1 MSKLSFLQF
10 MQERDQLDEAF
21 NSAPYELTMGK
32 KNAGDV
38 FFTFIDEDEKEYRI
52 QFYTPQGLGKSVRQV
67 FIGQKR
73 GSVYPDAIARFK
85 NPMRVIA
92 SMIEATKQFMATPLG
107 KTIDGFAVNFSKKA
121 LDRGMTLIPKII
133 RQSGLKQKLNV
144 MDLTYAPV
152 PDRGYVWLVR
162 KGKDPAQV
170 FDGPK
175 MQGITWDDPDK
186 VGDVP
191 VQNSV
196 DGVVGGTGQTIVV
209 GVDFRSEMEDL
220 DISVSGNDI
229 TVMDGR
235 KLVVSFTDPETARI
249 ISGMKTPSAAITNF
263 MQKTNPGRYTG
274 NIKVNSTS
282 TRSGKKYEFIASDSS
297 GKQLFNLNV
306 EDSRKTNL
314 GTGAG
319 SSSSVDNSNG
329 WKLTSN
335 GDQPMLLWAG
345 KERGRMNTANIAPH
359 YNEPGVYVGAYM
371 NEKPVRGQSADFIAR
386 QLKLPQVP
394 ISILN
399 DFTTASTKFW
409 KGSQQK
415 SAPVVPAGSD
425 RNNPANIIG
434 SGTAVIDAKRL
445 GAREVNVER
454 FKNGVRMRSQNGDVD
469 ISISDPDFSNAASA
483 TDAATAS
490 VVVKN
495 GRYEGAINSKRK
507 IARTSNEQGT
517 EWDIIG
523 VNGETLVSIKL
534 NKVSK
539 SASDSTEGATS
550 VDQLRDSG
558 FIARVL
564 GIIDTNVGLDTSILP
579 GENIRRVGA
588 GRYTTAGGLV
598 IVVNFTNVLAGFVQ
612 YSVFSEIAEEE
623 SVAKGSAR
631 DVANAVIASIF
642 EVAKT
647 QYTGKWEISAVP
659 TSAPYPIKAI
669 RRSRGWGYV
678 ETANWTLTVSDAV
691 LNRVKP
697 GKTALL
703 ELIKEP
709 PRGKHPLEIIPEK
722 GDKTLMLKDRITG
735 AIYGSI
741 DLNAQ
746 GADLVNSGTLKMPRN
761 AMVFGETV
769 NGMSITWS
777 GVNFP
782 KTGKYDGAVLTT
794 NVTYYYDKGKV
805 AITPIVSN
813 KGRTLNNP
821 KTYEL
826 TLKKDIVQAVID
838 EISSNM
844 EMISRNMQT
853 LKSMSYNPKQ
863 VFLDDIS
870 VDNNGSVLW
879 RGYDMADR
887 RTNEFMLGILSKET
901 ERLEK
906 ESSTAKKTDAD
917 LAAYA
922 DSIRDNAPKGRDL
935 DWQIYASRDGQT
947 LNVDWDITFRRNT
960 TEGAYREFKSQID
973 RANQYLQTLYRDAKS
988 KGYNPT
994 EPNLMTLDSAQ
1005 QSDQWARDYGEGA
1018 YSEYEQSLGGNMQI
1032 KI

>member
-1 MSKLSFLQF
+1 
-10 MQERDQLDEAF
+10 
-21 NSAPYELTMGK
+21 
-32 KNAGDV
+32 
-38 FFTFIDEDEKEYRI
+38 
-52 QFYTPQGLGKSVRQV
+52 
-67 FIGQKR
+67 
-73 GSVYPDAIARFK
+73 
-85 NPMRVIA
+85 
-92 SMIEATKQFMATPLG
+92 
-107 KTIDGFAVNFSKKA
+107 
-121 LDRGMTLIPKII
+121 
-133 RQSGLKQKLNV
+133 
-144 MDLTYAPV
+144 
-152 PDRGYVWLVR
+152 
-162 KGKDPAQV
+162 
-170 FDGPK
+170 
-175 MQGITWDDPDK
+175 
-186 VGDVP
+186 
-191 VQNSV
+191 
-196 DGVVGGTGQTIVV
+196 
-209 GVDFRSEMEDL
+209 
-220 DISVSGNDI
+220 
-229 TVMDGR
+229 
-235 KLVVSFTDPETARI
+235 
-249 ISGMKTPSAAITNF
+249 
-263 MQKTNPGRYTG
+263 
-274 NIKVNSTS
+274 
-282 TRSGKKYEFIASDSS
+282 
-297 GKQLFNLNV
+297 
-306 EDSRKTNL
+306 
-314 GTGAG
+314 
-319 SSSSVDNSNG
+319 
-329 WKLTSN
+329 
-335 GDQPMLLWAG
+335 
-345 KERGRMNTANIAPH
+345 MNTANIAPH

-409 KGSQQK
+409 KGSQN
-415 SAPVVPAGSD
+415 SSD

-507 IARTSNEQGT
+507 IARISNEQGT

-623 SVAKGSAR
+623 NVAKGSAR

-697 GKTALL
+697 GNTALL

-735 AIYGSI
+735 TIYGSI

-746 GADLVNSGTLKMPRN
+746 GDDLVNSGTLKMPRN

-805 AITPIVSN
+805 AITPMVSN

-826 TLKKDIVQAVID
+826 PLKKDIVQAVID

-853 LKSMSYNPKQ
+853 LKSTSYNPKQ

-879 RGYDMADR
+879 RGYDMADH

-906 ESSTAKKTDAD
+906 ESSTAKKTGAD

-960 TEGAYREFKSQID
+960 TEGAYREFKAQID
-973 RANQYLQTLYRDAKS
+973 RANQYLQTLYQDAKS

-994 EPNLMTLDSAQ
+994 EPNLMTLASAQ
-1005 QSDQWARDYGEGA
+1005 QSDQWSQDNGESA

>member
-345 KERGRMNTANIAPH
+345 KERGRTNTANIAPH

-409 KGSQQK
+409 KGSQN
-415 SAPVVPAGSD
+415 SSD

-507 IARTSNEQGT
+507 TARISNEQGT

-539 SASDSTEGATS
+539 SASDSTESATS

>member
-38 FFTFIDEDEKEYRI
+38 FFTFVDEDEKEYRI

-191 VQNSV
+191 VQNNTP
-196 DGVVGGTGQTIVV
+196 DV
-209 GVDFRSEMEDL
+209 GV
-220 DISVSGNDI
+220 
-229 TVMDGR
+229 
-235 KLVVSFTDPETARI
+235 
-249 ISGMKTPSAAITNF
+249 
-263 MQKTNPGRYTG
+263 
-274 NIKVNSTS
+274 
-282 TRSGKKYEFIASDSS
+282 
-297 GKQLFNLNV
+297 
-306 EDSRKTNL
+306 
-314 GTGAG
+314 
-319 SSSSVDNSNG
+319 SSSVDNSNG

-345 KERGRMNTANIAPH
+345 KERGRTNTANIAPH

-409 KGSQQK
+409 KGSQN
-415 SAPVVPAGSD
+415 SSD

-539 SASDSTEGATS
+539 SASDSTESATS

-612 YSVFSEIAEEE
+612 YSVFSEIAEDEN
-623 SVAKGSAR
+623 VAKGSAR

-697 GKTALL
+697 GNTALL

-735 AIYGSI
+735 TIYGSI

-746 GADLVNSGTLKMPRN
+746 GDDLVNSGTLKMPSN

-805 AITPIVSN
+805 AITPMVSN

-826 TLKKDIVQAVID
+826 PLKKDIVQAVID

-853 LKSMSYNPKQ
+853 LKSTSYNPKQ

-879 RGYDMADR
+879 RGYDMADH

-906 ESSTAKKTDAD
+906 ESSTAKKTGAD

>member
-38 FFTFIDEDEKEYRI
+38 FFTFVDEDEKEYRI

-191 VQNSV
+191 VQNNTP
-196 DGVVGGTGQTIVV
+196 DV
-209 GVDFRSEMEDL
+209 GV
-220 DISVSGNDI
+220 
-229 TVMDGR
+229 
-235 KLVVSFTDPETARI
+235 
-249 ISGMKTPSAAITNF
+249 
-263 MQKTNPGRYTG
+263 
-274 NIKVNSTS
+274 
-282 TRSGKKYEFIASDSS
+282 
-297 GKQLFNLNV
+297 
-306 EDSRKTNL
+306 
-314 GTGAG
+314 
-319 SSSSVDNSNG
+319 SSSVDNSNG

-335 GDQPMLLWAG
+335 GDQPMLIWAG
-345 KERGRMNTANIAPH
+345 KERGRTNTANIAPH

-507 IARTSNEQGT
+507 IARISNEQGT

-539 SASDSTEGATS
+539 SASDSTESATS

-623 SVAKGSAR
+623 NVAKGSAR

-678 ETANWTLTVSDAV
+678 ETANWTLKVSDAV

-697 GKTALL
+697 GNTALL

-805 AITPIVSN
+805 AITPMVSN

-838 EISSNM
+838 EISSKM

-853 LKSMSYNPKQ
+853 LKSTSHNPKQ
-863 VFLDDIS
+863 LFLDDIS

-879 RGYDMADR
+879 RGHDMADR

-906 ESSTAKKTDAD
+906 ELSTAKKTGVD

-922 DSIRDNAPKGRDL
+922 GSIRDNAPKGRDL

-960 TEGAYREFKSQID
+960 TEGAYREFKAQID
-973 RANQYLQTLYRDAKS
+973 RANQYLQTLYQDAKS

-994 EPNLMTLDSAQ
+994 EPNLMTLARAQ
-1005 QSDQWARDYGEGA
+1005 QSDQWSQDNGESA

>member
-335 GDQPMLLWAG
+335 GDQPMLIWAD
-345 KERGRMNTANIAPH
+345 KERGRTNTANIAPH

-409 KGSQQK
+409 KDSQQK
-415 SAPVVPAGSD
+415 S
-425 RNNPANIIG
+425 
-434 SGTAVIDAKRL
+434 
-445 GAREVNVER
+445 
-454 FKNGVRMRSQNGDVD
+454 
-469 ISISDPDFSNAASA
+469 SN
-483 TDAATAS
+483 TT
-490 VVVKN
+490 
-495 GRYEGAINSKRK
+495 
-507 IARTSNEQGT
+507 T
-517 EWDIIG
+517 
-523 VNGETLVSIKL
+523 
-534 NKVSK
+534 
-539 SASDSTEGATS
+539 GATS

-678 ETANWTLTVSDAV
+678 ETANWTLKVADAI

-697 GKTALL
+697 GNTALL

-709 PRGKHPLEIIPEK
+709 PRGKHLLEIIPEK
-722 GDKTLMLKDRITG
+722 GDKTLMLKDRISG

-777 GVNFP
+777 GINFP
-782 KTGKYDGAVLTT
+782 ETGKYAGTSMIT

-805 AITPIVSN
+805 AFTPIVSQ

-826 TLKKDIVQAVID
+826 PLNKDMVQSVID
-838 EISSNM
+838 EISSKM
-844 EMISRNMQT
+844 EYLSRNLQQ
-853 LKSMSYNPKQ
+853 LKSQSYNPNQ
-863 VFLDDIS
+863 VFLNDITITDKGEVIWNDYNLS
-870 VDNNGSVLW
+870 DGKV
-879 RGYDMADR
+879 
-887 RTNEFMLGILSKET
+887 TQIMLSMISAENK
-901 ERLEK
+901 RLEK
-906 ESSTAKKTDAD
+906 VANKPDINITLPKKQAEVIEFINRMIDIDLTPYVRTPKKRDVVLFDSSE
-917 LAAYA
+917 L
-922 DSIRDNAPKGRDL
+922 SMNQLNNIERLGRETGKWSL
-935 DWQIYASRDGQT
+935 QSNGGMGHALF
-947 LNVDWDITFRRNT
+947 LNVW
-960 TEGAYREFKSQID
+960 
-973 RANQYLQTLYRDAKS
+973 
-988 KGYNPT
+988 
-994 EPNLMTLDSAQ
+994 
-1005 QSDQWARDYGEGA
+1005 
-1018 YSEYEQSLGGNMQI
+1018 
-1032 KI
+1032 

>member
-38 FFTFIDEDEKEYRI
+38 FFTFVDEDDKEYRI

-319 SSSSVDNSNG
+319 SSEIEVNREWYNSSDTGLKLKSGRDPIRGNYVRLISGSKEVAAFYGYDFDKYPDGTEVSWNMKRGFTNQDLVGASMTKQKKGMYDQYTFKKGAQIILVVDVDTSNDTSNDNG
-329 WKLTSN
+329 WKLAKADAT
-335 GDQPMLLWAG
+335 QPMLVWAG
-345 KERGRMNTANIAPH
+345 KEKGRLVTANIAPH

-399 DFTTASTKFW
+399 DFTMASTNFW

-415 SAPVVPAGSD
+415 SAPAD
-425 RNNPANIIG
+425 
-434 SGTAVIDAKRL
+434 
-445 GAREVNVER
+445 
-454 FKNGVRMRSQNGDVD
+454 
-469 ISISDPDFSNAASA
+469 SN
-483 TDAATAS
+483 TT
-490 VVVKN
+490 
-495 GRYEGAINSKRK
+495 I
-507 IARTSNEQGT
+507 
-517 EWDIIG
+517 
-523 VNGETLVSIKL
+523 
-534 NKVSK
+534 
-539 SASDSTEGATS
+539 GATS
-550 VDQLRDSG
+550 IDQLRDSG

-564 GIIDTNVGLDTSILP
+564 GIIDTNIDQKASYLP
-579 GENIRRVGA
+579 GESIKKIGQA
-588 GRYTTAGGLV
+588 RYQTKGGLV
-598 IVVNFTNVLAGFVQ
+598 IIVSFDSVDGKNLTYN
-612 YSVFSEIAEEE
+612 VFSEIETQPGVI
-623 SVAKGSAR
+623 SGDAR
-631 DVANAVIASIF
+631 RVANEIMETITH
-642 EVAKT
+642 VAEH
-647 QYTGKWEISAVP
+647 QYRGGWEISAVP

-678 ETANWTLTVSDAV
+678 ETANWTLKVSDAV

-697 GKTALL
+697 GNTALL

-709 PRGKHPLEIIPEK
+709 PRGKHLLEIIPEK

-746 GADLVNSGTLKMPRN
+746 GADLVNSGTLKIPSN

-769 NGMSITWS
+769 NGMSIRWD
-777 GVNFP
+777 VNFP
-782 KTGKYDGAVLTT
+782 ETGKYAGTSMIT

-805 AITPIVSN
+805 AFTPIVSQ

-826 TLKKDIVQAVID
+826 PLNKNMVQGVID
-838 EISSNM
+838 EISSKM
-844 EMISRNMQT
+844 EYLSRNLQQ
-853 LKSMSYNPKQ
+853 LKSQSYNPNQ
-863 VFLDDIS
+863 VFLNDITITDKGEVIWNDYNLS
-870 VDNNGSVLW
+870 DGKV
-879 RGYDMADR
+879 
-887 RTNEFMLGILSKET
+887 TQIMLSMISAENK
-901 ERLEK
+901 RLEK
-906 ESSTAKKTDAD
+906 VANNPDINITLPKKQAEVVEFINRMIDIDLTPYVRTPKKRDVVLFDSSE
-917 LAAYA
+917 L
-922 DSIRDNAPKGRDL
+922 SMNQLNNIERLGRETGKWSL
-935 DWQIYASRDGQT
+935 QPNGGMGHALF
-947 LNVDWDITFRRNT
+947 LNVW
-960 TEGAYREFKSQID
+960 
-973 RANQYLQTLYRDAKS
+973 
-988 KGYNPT
+988 
-994 EPNLMTLDSAQ
+994 
-1005 QSDQWARDYGEGA
+1005 
-1018 YSEYEQSLGGNMQI
+1018 
-1032 KI
+1032 

>member
-1 MSKLSFLQF
+1 MSKPNFLQF

-52 QFYTPQGLGKSVRQV
+52 QFYTPQGLGKNVRQV

-92 SMIEATKQFMATPLG
+92 SMIEATKQFLATPLG
-107 KTIDGFAVNFSKKA
+107 KTIDGYAVNFSKKA

-191 VQNSV
+191 VQNNTP
-196 DGVVGGTGQTIVV
+196 DVG
-209 GVDFRSEMEDL
+209 
-220 DISVSGNDI
+220 
-229 TVMDGR
+229 
-235 KLVVSFTDPETARI
+235 A
-249 ISGMKTPSAAITNF
+249 
-263 MQKTNPGRYTG
+263 
-274 NIKVNSTS
+274 
-282 TRSGKKYEFIASDSS
+282 
-297 GKQLFNLNV
+297 
-306 EDSRKTNL
+306 
-314 GTGAG
+314 
-319 SSSSVDNSNG
+319 SSSVDDSNG

-335 GDQPMLLWAG
+335 GDQPMLIWVG

-371 NEKPVRGQSADFIAR
+371 NEKSVRGQSADFIAR

-394 ISILN
+394 VSILN

-415 SAPVVPAGSD
+415 SAPAD
-425 RNNPANIIG
+425 
-434 SGTAVIDAKRL
+434 
-445 GAREVNVER
+445 
-454 FKNGVRMRSQNGDVD
+454 
-469 ISISDPDFSNAASA
+469 SN
-483 TDAATAS
+483 
-490 VVVKN
+490 
-495 GRYEGAINSKRK
+495 
-507 IARTSNEQGT
+507 
-517 EWDIIG
+517 
-523 VNGETLVSIKL
+523 
-534 NKVSK
+534 
-539 SASDSTEGATS
+539 STIGATS
-550 VDQLRDSG
+550 IDQLRDSG

-564 GIIDTNVGLDTSILP
+564 GIIDTNIDQKASYLP
-579 GENIRRVGA
+579 GESIKKIGQA
-588 GRYTTAGGLV
+588 RYQTKGGLV
-598 IVVNFTNVLAGFVQ
+598 IIVSFDSVDGKNLTYN
-612 YSVFSEIAEEE
+612 VFSEIETQPGVI
-623 SVAKGSAR
+623 SGDAR
-631 DVANAVIASIF
+631 RVANEIMETITY
-642 EVAKT
+642 VAEH
-647 QYTGKWEISAVP
+647 QYRGEWEISAVP
-659 TSAPYPIKAI
+659 MSAPYPIKSI
-669 RRSRGWGYV
+669 RHSQGWGYV
-678 ETANWTLTVSDAV
+678 ETANWTLKICDSV

-697 GKTALL
+697 GNTALL
-703 ELIKEP
+703 ELNKEP
-709 PRGKHPLEIIPEK
+709 LRGKHLLEIIPEK
-722 GDKTLMLKDRITG
+722 GDKTLMLKDRSGT
-735 AIYGSI
+735 IYGSI

-746 GADLVNSGTLKMPRN
+746 GADLVNSGTLKVPRN

-805 AITPIVSN
+805 AFTPMISQ
-813 KGRTLNNP
+813 KGRLLNNP

-826 TLKKDIVQAVID
+826 PLKKDIVQAVID

-853 LKSMSYNPKQ
+853 LNSTSHNPKQ
-863 VFLDDIS
+863 VFLDDIF

-879 RGYDMADR
+879 RGHDMADR

-901 ERLEK
+901 ERLDK
-906 ESSTAKKTDAD
+906 EPDTAKKTGVD
-917 LAAYA
+917 LATYA
-922 DSIRDNAPKGRDL
+922 GSIRDNAPKGRDL

-960 TEGAYREFKSQID
+960 TEGAYREFKAQID
-973 RANQYLQTLYRDAKS
+973 RANQYLQTLYQDAKS

-994 EPNLMTLDSAQ
+994 EPNLMTLARAQ
-1005 QSDQWARDYGEGA
+1005 QSDQWAKDDGESA

>member
-21 NSAPYELTMGK
+21 NSSPYELTMGK

-345 KERGRMNTANIAPH
+345 KERGRTNTANIAPH

-371 NEKPVRGQSADFIAR
+371 NDKPVRGQSADFIAR

-409 KGSQQK
+409 KGSQN
-415 SAPVVPAGSD
+415 SSD

-454 FKNGVRMRSQNGDVD
+454 FKNGVRMRSQTGDVD

-507 IARTSNEQGT
+507 IARISNEQGT

-623 SVAKGSAR
+623 NVAKGSAR

-746 GADLVNSGTLKMPRN
+746 GADLVNSGTLKIPSN

-838 EISSNM
+838 EISSKM
-844 EMISRNMQT
+844 EMISRNIQT
-853 LKSMSYNPKQ
+853 LKSTSYNPKQ

-906 ESSTAKKTDAD
+906 ESSTAKKTGAD

-973 RANQYLQTLYRDAKS
+973 HANQYLQTLYRDAKS

>member
-1 MSKLSFLQF
+1 MSKPNFLQF
-10 MQERDQLDEAF
+10 MQEKDQLDEAF

-52 QFYTPQGLGKSVRQV
+52 QFYTPQGLGKNVRQV

-92 SMIEATKQFMATPLG
+92 SMIEATKQFLATPLG
-107 KTIDGFAVNFSKKA
+107 KTIDGYAVNFSKKA
-121 LDRGMTLIPKII
+121 LERGMTLIPKII

-191 VQNSV
+191 VQDNTP
-196 DGVVGGTGQTIVV
+196 DVG
-209 GVDFRSEMEDL
+209 
-220 DISVSGNDI
+220 
-229 TVMDGR
+229 
-235 KLVVSFTDPETARI
+235 A
-249 ISGMKTPSAAITNF
+249 
-263 MQKTNPGRYTG
+263 
-274 NIKVNSTS
+274 
-282 TRSGKKYEFIASDSS
+282 
-297 GKQLFNLNV
+297 
-306 EDSRKTNL
+306 
-314 GTGAG
+314 
-319 SSSSVDNSNG
+319 SSSVDDSNG

-335 GDQPMLLWAG
+335 GDQPMLIWVG

-371 NEKPVRGQSADFIAR
+371 NEKSVRGQSADFIAR

-415 SAPVVPAGSD
+415 TAPAD
-425 RNNPANIIG
+425 
-434 SGTAVIDAKRL
+434 
-445 GAREVNVER
+445 
-454 FKNGVRMRSQNGDVD
+454 
-469 ISISDPDFSNAASA
+469 SN
-483 TDAATAS
+483 TT
-490 VVVKN
+490 
-495 GRYEGAINSKRK
+495 I
-507 IARTSNEQGT
+507 
-517 EWDIIG
+517 
-523 VNGETLVSIKL
+523 
-534 NKVSK
+534 
-539 SASDSTEGATS
+539 GATS
-550 VDQLRDSG
+550 IDQLRDSG

-564 GIIDTNVGLDTSILP
+564 GIIDTNIDQKASYLP
-579 GENIRRVGA
+579 GESIKKIGQA
-588 GRYTTAGGLV
+588 RYQTKGGLV
-598 IVVNFTNVLAGFVQ
+598 IIVSFDSVDGKNLTYN
-612 YSVFSEIAEEE
+612 VFSEIETQPGVI
-623 SVAKGSAR
+623 SGDAR
-631 DVANAVIASIF
+631 RVANEIMETITY
-642 EVAKT
+642 VAEH
-647 QYTGKWEISAVP
+647 QYRGEWEISAVP
-659 TSAPYPIKAI
+659 MSAPYPIKAI
-669 RRSRGWGYV
+669 RHSQGWGYV
-678 ETANWTLTVSDAV
+678 ETANWTLKVSDAV

-697 GKTALL
+697 GNTALL
-703 ELIKEP
+703 ELNKEP
-709 PRGKHPLEIIPEK
+709 LRGKHLLEIIPEK
-722 GDKTLMLKDRITG
+722 GDKTLMLKDRSGT
-735 AIYGSI
+735 IYGSI

-805 AITPIVSN
+805 AFTPMISQ
-813 KGRTLNNP
+813 KGRLLNNP

-826 TLKKDIVQAVID
+826 PLKKDIVQAVID
-838 EISSNM
+838 EISSKM

-853 LKSMSYNPKQ
+853 LNSTSHNPKQ
-863 VFLDDIS
+863 VFLDDIF

-879 RGYDMADR
+879 RGHDMADR

-901 ERLEK
+901 ERLDK
-906 ESSTAKKTDAD
+906 EPDTAKKTGVD
-917 LAAYA
+917 LATYA
-922 DSIRDNAPKGRDL
+922 GSIRDNAPKGRDL

-960 TEGAYREFKSQID
+960 TEGAYREFKAQID
-973 RANQYLQTLYRDAKS
+973 RANQYLQTLYQDAKS

-994 EPNLMTLDSAQ
+994 EPNLMTLARAQ
-1005 QSDQWARDYGEGA
+1005 QSDQWAKDDGESA

>member
-1 MSKLSFLQF
+1 MSKPSFLQF

-191 VQNSV
+191 VQNN
-196 DGVVGGTGQTIVV
+196 TPNV
-209 GVDFRSEMEDL
+209 GV
-220 DISVSGNDI
+220 
-229 TVMDGR
+229 
-235 KLVVSFTDPETARI
+235 
-249 ISGMKTPSAAITNF
+249 
-263 MQKTNPGRYTG
+263 
-274 NIKVNSTS
+274 
-282 TRSGKKYEFIASDSS
+282 
-297 GKQLFNLNV
+297 
-306 EDSRKTNL
+306 
-314 GTGAG
+314 
-319 SSSSVDNSNG
+319 SSSVDNSNG

-371 NEKPVRGQSADFIAR
+371 NEKPVRGQSADFITR

-394 ISILN
+394 INILN

-409 KGSQQK
+409 KGSQN
-415 SAPVVPAGSD
+415 SSD
-425 RNNPANIIG
+425 MNNPANIIG

-623 SVAKGSAR
+623 NVAKGSAR

-746 GADLVNSGTLKMPRN
+746 GADLVNSGTLKIPSN

-769 NGMSITWS
+769 NGMSIRWD
-777 GVNFP
+777 VNFP
-782 KTGKYDGAVLTT
+782 ETGKYAGTSMIT

-805 AITPIVSN
+805 AFTPIVSQ

-826 TLKKDIVQAVID
+826 PLNKDMVQSVID
-838 EISSNM
+838 EISSKM
-844 EMISRNMQT
+844 VYLSRNLQQ
-853 LKSMSYNPKQ
+853 LKSQSYNPNQ
-863 VFLDDIS
+863 VFLNDITITDKGEVIWNDYNLS
-870 VDNNGSVLW
+870 DGKV
-879 RGYDMADR
+879 
-887 RTNEFMLGILSKET
+887 TQIMLSMISAENK
-901 ERLEK
+901 RLEK
-906 ESSTAKKTDAD
+906 VANKPDINTTLPKKQAEVVEFINRMIDIDLTPYVRTPKKRDVVLFDSSELSINQLNNIERLGRETGKWSLEPNGGMGHALLLKSTSHNPKDD

-960 TEGAYREFKSQID
+960 TEGAYREFKAQID
-973 RANQYLQTLYRDAKS
+973 RANQYLQTLYQDAKS

-994 EPNLMTLDSAQ
+994 EPNLMTLASAQ
-1005 QSDQWARDYGEGA
+1005 QSDQWARDNGESA

>member
-1 MSKLSFLQF
+1 MSKPSFLQF

-52 QFYTPQGLGKSVRQV
+52 QFYTPQGLGKNVRQV

-107 KTIDGFAVNFSKKA
+107 KTIDGYAVNFSKKA

-191 VQNSV
+191 VQNNTSDV
-196 DGVVGGTGQTIVV
+196 GVGSVGGPADSNTTI
-209 GVDFRSEMEDL
+209 
-220 DISVSGNDI
+220 
-229 TVMDGR
+229 
-235 KLVVSFTDPETARI
+235 
-249 ISGMKTPSAAITNF
+249 
-263 MQKTNPGRYTG
+263 
-274 NIKVNSTS
+274 
-282 TRSGKKYEFIASDSS
+282 
-297 GKQLFNLNV
+297 
-306 EDSRKTNL
+306 
-314 GTGAG
+314 
-319 SSSSVDNSNG
+319 
-329 WKLTSN
+329 
-335 GDQPMLLWAG
+335 
-345 KERGRMNTANIAPH
+345 
-359 YNEPGVYVGAYM
+359 
-371 NEKPVRGQSADFIAR
+371 
-386 QLKLPQVP
+386 
-394 ISILN
+394 
-399 DFTTASTKFW
+399 
-409 KGSQQK
+409 
-415 SAPVVPAGSD
+415 
-425 RNNPANIIG
+425 
-434 SGTAVIDAKRL
+434 
-445 GAREVNVER
+445 
-454 FKNGVRMRSQNGDVD
+454 
-469 ISISDPDFSNAASA
+469 
-483 TDAATAS
+483 
-490 VVVKN
+490 
-495 GRYEGAINSKRK
+495 
-507 IARTSNEQGT
+507 
-517 EWDIIG
+517 
-523 VNGETLVSIKL
+523 
-534 NKVSK
+534 
-539 SASDSTEGATS
+539 GATS
-550 VDQLRDSG
+550 IDQLRDSG

-564 GIIDTNVGLDTSILP
+564 GIIDTNIDQKASYLP
-579 GENIRRVGA
+579 GESIKKIGA
-588 GRYTTAGGLV
+588 ARYQTKGGLV
-598 IVVNFTNVLAGFVQ
+598 IIVSFDSVDGKNLTYN
-612 YSVFSEIAEEE
+612 VFSEIETQPGVI
-623 SVAKGSAR
+623 SGDAR
-631 DVANAVIASIF
+631 RVANEIMETITY
-642 EVAKT
+642 VAEH
-647 QYTGKWEISAVP
+647 QYRGEWEISAVP
-659 TSAPYPIKAI
+659 MSAPYPIKAI
-669 RRSRGWGYV
+669 RHSQGWGYV
-678 ETANWTLTVSDAV
+678 ETANWTLKICDSV

-697 GKTALL
+697 GNTALL
-703 ELIKEP
+703 ELNKEP
-709 PRGKHPLEIIPEK
+709 LRGKHLLEIIPEK
-722 GDKTLMLKDRITG
+722 GDKTLMLKDRSGT
-735 AIYGSI
+735 IYGSI

-805 AITPIVSN
+805 AFTPMISQ
-813 KGRTLNNP
+813 KGRLLNNP

-826 TLKKDIVQAVID
+826 PLKKDIVQAVID
-838 EISSNM
+838 EVSSKM

-853 LKSMSYNPKQ
+853 LNSTSHNPKQ
-863 VFLDDIS
+863 VFLDDIF

-879 RGYDMADR
+879 RGHDMADR
-887 RTNEFMLGILSKET
+887 RTNEFMLGALSKET
-901 ERLEK
+901 ERLGK
-906 ESSTAKKTDAD
+906 EPDTAKKTGVD
-917 LAAYA
+917 LATYA
-922 DSIRDNAPKGRDL
+922 SSIRDNAPKGRDL

-960 TEGAYREFKSQID
+960 TEGAYREFKAQID
-973 RANQYLQTLYRDAKS
+973 RANQYLQTLYQDAKS

-994 EPNLMTLDSAQ
+994 EPNLMTLARAQ
-1005 QSDQWARDYGEGA
+1005 QSDQWSQDDGESA

>member
-1 MSKLSFLQF
+1 MSKPSFLQF

-38 FFTFIDEDEKEYRI
+38 FFTFIDEDDKEYRI

-191 VQNSV
+191 VQNNTP
-196 DGVVGGTGQTIVV
+196 DV
-209 GVDFRSEMEDL
+209 GV
-220 DISVSGNDI
+220 
-229 TVMDGR
+229 
-235 KLVVSFTDPETARI
+235 
-249 ISGMKTPSAAITNF
+249 
-263 MQKTNPGRYTG
+263 
-274 NIKVNSTS
+274 
-282 TRSGKKYEFIASDSS
+282 
-297 GKQLFNLNV
+297 
-306 EDSRKTNL
+306 
-314 GTGAG
+314 
-319 SSSSVDNSNG
+319 SSSVDNSNG

-345 KERGRMNTANIAPH
+345 KERGRTNTANIAPH

-409 KGSQQK
+409 KGSQN
-415 SAPVVPAGSD
+415 SSD

-454 FKNGVRMRSQNGDVD
+454 YKNGVRMRSQNGDVD

-483 TDAATAS
+483 TDAVTAS

-507 IARTSNEQGT
+507 TARISNEQGT

-539 SASDSTEGATS
+539 SASDSTESATS
-550 VDQLRDSG
+550 VDQLRESG

-697 GKTALL
+697 GNTALL

-735 AIYGSI
+735 TIYGSI

-746 GADLVNSGTLKMPRN
+746 GDDLVNSGTLKMPRN

-805 AITPIVSN
+805 AITPMVSN

-826 TLKKDIVQAVID
+826 PLKKDIVQAVID

-853 LKSMSYNPKQ
+853 LKSTSYNPKQ

-879 RGYDMADR
+879 RGYDMADH

-906 ESSTAKKTDAD
+906 ESSTAKKTGAD

-960 TEGAYREFKSQID
+960 TEGAYREFKAQID
-973 RANQYLQTLYRDAKS
+973 RANQYLQTLYQDAKS

-994 EPNLMTLDSAQ
+994 EPNLMTLASAQ
-1005 QSDQWARDYGEGA
+1005 QSDQWSQDNGESA

>member
-191 VQNSV
+191 VQNNTP
-196 DGVVGGTGQTIVV
+196 DV
-209 GVDFRSEMEDL
+209 GV
-220 DISVSGNDI
+220 
-229 TVMDGR
+229 
-235 KLVVSFTDPETARI
+235 
-249 ISGMKTPSAAITNF
+249 
-263 MQKTNPGRYTG
+263 
-274 NIKVNSTS
+274 
-282 TRSGKKYEFIASDSS
+282 
-297 GKQLFNLNV
+297 
-306 EDSRKTNL
+306 
-314 GTGAG
+314 
-319 SSSSVDNSNG
+319 SSSADNSNG

-409 KGSQQK
+409 KGSQN
-415 SAPVVPAGSD
+415 SSD

-507 IARTSNEQGT
+507 IARISNEQGT

-697 GKTALL
+697 GNTALL

-735 AIYGSI
+735 TIYGSI
-741 DLNAQ
+741 NLNAQ
-746 GADLVNSGTLKMPRN
+746 GDDLVNSGTLKMPRN

-805 AITPIVSN
+805 AITPMVSN

-826 TLKKDIVQAVID
+826 PLKKDIVQAVID

-853 LKSMSYNPKQ
+853 LKSTSYNPKQ

-879 RGYDMADR
+879 RGYDMADH

-906 ESSTAKKTDAD
+906 ESSTAKKTGAD

-960 TEGAYREFKSQID
+960 TEGAYREFKAQID
-973 RANQYLQTLYRDAKS
+973 RANQYLQTLYQDAKS

>member
-1 MSKLSFLQF
+1 MSKPNFLQF
-10 MQERDQLDEAF
+10 MQEKDQLDEAF

-52 QFYTPQGLGKSVRQV
+52 QFYTPQGLGKNVRQV

-92 SMIEATKQFMATPLG
+92 SMIEATKQFLATPLG
-107 KTIDGFAVNFSKKA
+107 KTIDGYAVNFSKKA
-121 LDRGMTLIPKII
+121 LERGMTLIPKII

-191 VQNSV
+191 VQDNTP
-196 DGVVGGTGQTIVV
+196 DVG
-209 GVDFRSEMEDL
+209 
-220 DISVSGNDI
+220 
-229 TVMDGR
+229 
-235 KLVVSFTDPETARI
+235 A
-249 ISGMKTPSAAITNF
+249 
-263 MQKTNPGRYTG
+263 
-274 NIKVNSTS
+274 
-282 TRSGKKYEFIASDSS
+282 
-297 GKQLFNLNV
+297 
-306 EDSRKTNL
+306 
-314 GTGAG
+314 
-319 SSSSVDNSNG
+319 SSSVDDSNG

-335 GDQPMLLWAG
+335 GDQPMLIWVG
-345 KERGRMNTANIAPH
+345 KERGRINTANIAPH

-371 NEKPVRGQSADFIAR
+371 NEKSVRGQSADFIAR

-415 SAPVVPAGSD
+415 TAPAD
-425 RNNPANIIG
+425 
-434 SGTAVIDAKRL
+434 
-445 GAREVNVER
+445 
-454 FKNGVRMRSQNGDVD
+454 
-469 ISISDPDFSNAASA
+469 SN
-483 TDAATAS
+483 TT
-490 VVVKN
+490 
-495 GRYEGAINSKRK
+495 I
-507 IARTSNEQGT
+507 
-517 EWDIIG
+517 
-523 VNGETLVSIKL
+523 
-534 NKVSK
+534 
-539 SASDSTEGATS
+539 GATS
-550 VDQLRDSG
+550 IDQLRDSG

-564 GIIDTNVGLDTSILP
+564 GIIDTNIDQKASYLP
-579 GENIRRVGA
+579 GESIKKIGQA
-588 GRYTTAGGLV
+588 RYQTKGGLV
-598 IVVNFTNVLAGFVQ
+598 IIVSFDSVDGKNLTYN
-612 YSVFSEIAEEE
+612 VFSEIETQPGVI
-623 SVAKGSAR
+623 SGDAR
-631 DVANAVIASIF
+631 RVANEIMETITY
-642 EVAKT
+642 VAEH
-647 QYTGKWEISAVP
+647 QYRGEWEISAVP
-659 TSAPYPIKAI
+659 MSAPYPIKAI
-669 RRSRGWGYV
+669 RHSQGWGYV
-678 ETANWTLTVSDAV
+678 ETANWTLKVTDAV

-697 GKTALL
+697 GNTALL
-703 ELIKEP
+703 ELNKEP
-709 PRGKHPLEIIPEK
+709 LRGKHLLEIIPEK
-722 GDKTLMLKDRITG
+722 GDKTLMLKDRSGT
-735 AIYGSI
+735 IYGSI

-805 AITPIVSN
+805 AFTPMISQ
-813 KGRTLNNP
+813 KGRLLNNP

-826 TLKKDIVQAVID
+826 PLKKDIVQAVID
-838 EISSNM
+838 EISSKM

-853 LKSMSYNPKQ
+853 LNSTSHNPKQ
-863 VFLDDIS
+863 VFLDDIF

-879 RGYDMADR
+879 RGHDMADR

-901 ERLEK
+901 ERLDK
-906 ESSTAKKTDAD
+906 EPDTAKKTGVD
-917 LAAYA
+917 LATYA
-922 DSIRDNAPKGRDL
+922 GSIRDNAPKGRDL

-960 TEGAYREFKSQID
+960 TEGAYREFKAQID
-973 RANQYLQTLYRDAKS
+973 RANQYLQTLYQDAKS

-994 EPNLMTLDSAQ
+994 EPNLMTLARAQ
-1005 QSDQWARDYGEGA
+1005 QSDQWAKDDGESA

>member
-191 VQNSV
+191 VQNNTP
-196 DGVVGGTGQTIVV
+196 DV
-209 GVDFRSEMEDL
+209 GV
-220 DISVSGNDI
+220 
-229 TVMDGR
+229 
-235 KLVVSFTDPETARI
+235 
-249 ISGMKTPSAAITNF
+249 
-263 MQKTNPGRYTG
+263 
-274 NIKVNSTS
+274 
-282 TRSGKKYEFIASDSS
+282 
-297 GKQLFNLNV
+297 
-306 EDSRKTNL
+306 
-314 GTGAG
+314 GAG
-319 SSSSVDNSNG
+319 SSEIEVNREWYNSSDTGLELKSGRDPIRGNYVRLISGSKEVATFYGYDFDKYPDGTEVSWNMKRGFTNQDLVGASMTKQKKGMYDQYTFKKGTQIILVVDVDTSNDTSNGNG

-345 KERGRMNTANIAPH
+345 KERGRTNTANIAPH

-371 NEKPVRGQSADFIAR
+371 NEKPVRGQSADFITR

-394 ISILN
+394 INILN

-415 SAPVVPAGSD
+415 SAPAD
-425 RNNPANIIG
+425 
-434 SGTAVIDAKRL
+434 
-445 GAREVNVER
+445 
-454 FKNGVRMRSQNGDVD
+454 
-469 ISISDPDFSNAASA
+469 SN
-483 TDAATAS
+483 TT
-490 VVVKN
+490 
-495 GRYEGAINSKRK
+495 I
-507 IARTSNEQGT
+507 
-517 EWDIIG
+517 
-523 VNGETLVSIKL
+523 
-534 NKVSK
+534 
-539 SASDSTEGATS
+539 GATS
-550 VDQLRDSG
+550 IDQLRDSG

-564 GIIDTNVGLDTSILP
+564 GIIDANIDQKASHLP
-579 GENIRRVGA
+579 GESIKKIGQA
-588 GRYTTAGGLV
+588 RYQTKGGLV
-598 IVVNFTNVLAGFVQ
+598 IIVSFDSVDGKNLTYN
-612 YSVFSEIAEEE
+612 VFSEIETQPGVISGDARLVANKIMETITD
-623 SVAKGSAR
+623 VAKH
-631 DVANAVIASIF
+631 
-642 EVAKT
+642 

-678 ETANWTLTVSDAV
+678 ETANWTLKVSDAV

-697 GKTALL
+697 GNTALL

-709 PRGKHPLEIIPEK
+709 PRGKHLLVIIPEK
-722 GDKTLMLKDRITG
+722 GDKTLMLKDLITG
-735 AIYGSI
+735 TIYGSI

-746 GADLVNSGTLKMPRN
+746 GTDLVNSGTLKMPRN

-769 NGMSITWS
+769 NGMSIRWD
-777 GVNFP
+777 VNFP
-782 KTGKYDGAVLTT
+782 ETGKYAGASMIT

-805 AITPIVSN
+805 AFTPIVSQ

-826 TLKKDIVQAVID
+826 PLNKDMVQSVID
-838 EISSNM
+838 EISSKM
-844 EMISRNMQT
+844 EYLSRNLQQ
-853 LKSMSYNPKQ
+853 LKSQSYNPNQ
-863 VFLDDIS
+863 VFLNDITITDKGEVIWNDYNLS
-870 VDNNGSVLW
+870 DGKV
-879 RGYDMADR
+879 
-887 RTNEFMLGILSKET
+887 TQIMLSMISAENK
-901 ERLEK
+901 RLEK
-906 ESSTAKKTDAD
+906 VANKPDINITLPKKQAEVVEFINRMIDIDLTPYVRTPKKRDVVLFDSSELSMNQLNNIERLGRETGKWSLQPNGGMGHALLLKSTSHNPKDD

-960 TEGAYREFKSQID
+960 TEGAYREFKAQID

>member
-1 MSKLSFLQF
+1 MSKPSFLQF

-38 FFTFIDEDEKEYRI
+38 FFTFIDEDDKEYRI

-191 VQNSV
+191 VQNNTP
-196 DGVVGGTGQTIVV
+196 DV
-209 GVDFRSEMEDL
+209 GV
-220 DISVSGNDI
+220 
-229 TVMDGR
+229 
-235 KLVVSFTDPETARI
+235 
-249 ISGMKTPSAAITNF
+249 
-263 MQKTNPGRYTG
+263 
-274 NIKVNSTS
+274 
-282 TRSGKKYEFIASDSS
+282 
-297 GKQLFNLNV
+297 
-306 EDSRKTNL
+306 
-314 GTGAG
+314 
-319 SSSSVDNSNG
+319 SSSVDNSNG

-335 GDQPMLLWAG
+335 GDQPMLIWAG
-345 KERGRMNTANIAPH
+345 KERGRTNTANIAPH

-523 VNGETLVSIKL
+523 VNGEILVSIKL

-623 SVAKGSAR
+623 NVAKGSAR
-631 DVANAVIASIF
+631 DVAKAVIASIF

-761 AMVFGETV
+761 AMVFGETDS
-769 NGMSITWS
+769 GFSIRWD
-777 GVNFP
+777 VNFP
-782 KTGKYDGAVLTT
+782 ETGKYAGTSMIT

-805 AITPIVSN
+805 AFTPIVSQ

-826 TLKKDIVQAVID
+826 TLNKDVVQSMID
-838 EISSNM
+838 EISSRM
-844 EMISRNMQT
+844 EYLSRNLQQLKSQSYNPNQVFLNDITITDKGEVIWNDYNLSDGKVTQIMLSMISAENKRLEKVANKPDINTTLPKKQAEVVEFINRMIDIDLTPYVRTPKKRDVVLFDSSELSINQLNNIERLGRET
-853 LKSMSYNPKQ
+853 GKWSLQPNGGMGHALLLKSTSHNPKQ
-863 VFLDDIS
+863 VFLD
-870 VDNNGSVLW
+870 
-879 RGYDMADR
+879 
-887 RTNEFMLGILSKET
+887 
-901 ERLEK
+901 
-906 ESSTAKKTDAD
+906 D

-960 TEGAYREFKSQID
+960 TEGAYREFKAQID

>member
-38 FFTFIDEDEKEYRI
+38 FFTFVDEDEKEYRI

-191 VQNSV
+191 VQNNTP
-196 DGVVGGTGQTIVV
+196 DV
-209 GVDFRSEMEDL
+209 GV
-220 DISVSGNDI
+220 
-229 TVMDGR
+229 
-235 KLVVSFTDPETARI
+235 
-249 ISGMKTPSAAITNF
+249 
-263 MQKTNPGRYTG
+263 
-274 NIKVNSTS
+274 
-282 TRSGKKYEFIASDSS
+282 
-297 GKQLFNLNV
+297 
-306 EDSRKTNL
+306 
-314 GTGAG
+314 
-319 SSSSVDNSNG
+319 SSSVDNSNG

-409 KGSQQK
+409 KGSQN
-415 SAPVVPAGSD
+415 SSD

-507 IARTSNEQGT
+507 IARISNEQGT

-623 SVAKGSAR
+623 NVAKGSAR

-697 GKTALL
+697 GNTALL

-805 AITPIVSN
+805 AITPMVSN

-838 EISSNM
+838 EISSKM

-853 LKSMSYNPKQ
+853 LKSTSHNPKQ

-870 VDNNGSVLW
+870 VDDNGSVLW

-906 ESSTAKKTDAD
+906 ESSTAKKTGAD

>member
-191 VQNSV
+191 VQNNTP
-196 DGVVGGTGQTIVV
+196 DV
-209 GVDFRSEMEDL
+209 GV
-220 DISVSGNDI
+220 
-229 TVMDGR
+229 
-235 KLVVSFTDPETARI
+235 
-249 ISGMKTPSAAITNF
+249 
-263 MQKTNPGRYTG
+263 
-274 NIKVNSTS
+274 
-282 TRSGKKYEFIASDSS
+282 
-297 GKQLFNLNV
+297 
-306 EDSRKTNL
+306 
-314 GTGAG
+314 
-319 SSSSVDNSNG
+319 SSSVDNSNG

-335 GDQPMLLWAG
+335 GDQPMLIWAG
-345 KERGRMNTANIAPH
+345 KERGRTNTANIAPH

-454 FKNGVRMRSQNGDVD
+454 FKNGVRMRSRNGDVD

-539 SASDSTEGATS
+539 SASDSTESATS

-631 DVANAVIASIF
+631 DVAKAVIASIF

-678 ETANWTLTVSDAV
+678 ETANWTLKVSDAV

-697 GKTALL
+697 GNTALL

-746 GADLVNSGTLKMPRN
+746 GADLVNSGTLKMPSN

-805 AITPIVSN
+805 AITPMVSN

-838 EISSNM
+838 EISSKM

-853 LKSMSYNPKQ
+853 LKSTSYNPKQ

-887 RTNEFMLGILSKET
+887 RTNDFMLGILSKET

-906 ESSTAKKTDAD
+906 ESSTAKKTGAD

>member
-38 FFTFIDEDEKEYRI
+38 FFTFVDEDEKEYRI

-191 VQNSV
+191 VQNNTP
-196 DGVVGGTGQTIVV
+196 DV
-209 GVDFRSEMEDL
+209 GV
-220 DISVSGNDI
+220 
-229 TVMDGR
+229 
-235 KLVVSFTDPETARI
+235 
-249 ISGMKTPSAAITNF
+249 
-263 MQKTNPGRYTG
+263 
-274 NIKVNSTS
+274 
-282 TRSGKKYEFIASDSS
+282 
-297 GKQLFNLNV
+297 
-306 EDSRKTNL
+306 
-314 GTGAG
+314 
-319 SSSSVDNSNG
+319 SSSVDNSNG

-409 KGSQQK
+409 KGSQN
-415 SAPVVPAGSD
+415 SSD

-507 IARTSNEQGT
+507 TARISNEQGT

-550 VDQLRDSG
+550 VDQLRNSG

-623 SVAKGSAR
+623 NVAKGSAR

-746 GADLVNSGTLKMPRN
+746 GADLVNSGTLNIPSN

-838 EISSNM
+838 EISSKM
-844 EMISRNMQT
+844 EMISRNIQT
-853 LKSMSYNPKQ
+853 LKSTSYNPKQ

-906 ESSTAKKTDAD
+906 ESSTAKKTGAD

>member
-1 MSKLSFLQF
+1 MSKPSFLQF

-52 QFYTPQGLGKSVRQV
+52 QFYTPQGLGKNVRQV

-107 KTIDGFAVNFSKKA
+107 KTIDGYAVNFSKKA

-191 VQNSV
+191 VQNNTSDV
-196 DGVVGGTGQTIVV
+196 GVGSVGGPADSNTTI
-209 GVDFRSEMEDL
+209 
-220 DISVSGNDI
+220 
-229 TVMDGR
+229 
-235 KLVVSFTDPETARI
+235 
-249 ISGMKTPSAAITNF
+249 
-263 MQKTNPGRYTG
+263 
-274 NIKVNSTS
+274 
-282 TRSGKKYEFIASDSS
+282 
-297 GKQLFNLNV
+297 
-306 EDSRKTNL
+306 
-314 GTGAG
+314 
-319 SSSSVDNSNG
+319 
-329 WKLTSN
+329 
-335 GDQPMLLWAG
+335 
-345 KERGRMNTANIAPH
+345 
-359 YNEPGVYVGAYM
+359 
-371 NEKPVRGQSADFIAR
+371 
-386 QLKLPQVP
+386 
-394 ISILN
+394 
-399 DFTTASTKFW
+399 
-409 KGSQQK
+409 
-415 SAPVVPAGSD
+415 
-425 RNNPANIIG
+425 
-434 SGTAVIDAKRL
+434 
-445 GAREVNVER
+445 
-454 FKNGVRMRSQNGDVD
+454 
-469 ISISDPDFSNAASA
+469 
-483 TDAATAS
+483 
-490 VVVKN
+490 
-495 GRYEGAINSKRK
+495 
-507 IARTSNEQGT
+507 
-517 EWDIIG
+517 
-523 VNGETLVSIKL
+523 
-534 NKVSK
+534 
-539 SASDSTEGATS
+539 GATNI
-550 VDQLRDSG
+550 DQLRDSG

-564 GIIDTNVGLDTSILP
+564 GIIDTNIDQKASYLP
-579 GENIRRVGA
+579 GESIKKIGA
-588 GRYTTAGGLV
+588 ARYQTKGGLV
-598 IVVNFTNVLAGFVQ
+598 IIVSFDSVDGKNLTYN
-612 YSVFSEIAEEE
+612 VFSEIETQPGVI
-623 SVAKGSAR
+623 SGDAR
-631 DVANAVIASIF
+631 RVANEIMETITY
-642 EVAKT
+642 VAEH
-647 QYTGKWEISAVP
+647 QYRGEWEISAVP
-659 TSAPYPIKAI
+659 MSAPYPIKAI
-669 RRSRGWGYV
+669 RHSQGWGYV
-678 ETANWTLTVSDAV
+678 ETANWTLKICDSV

-697 GKTALL
+697 GNTALL
-703 ELIKEP
+703 ELNKEP
-709 PRGKHPLEIIPEK
+709 LRGKHLLEIIPEK
-722 GDKTLMLKDRITG
+722 GDKTLMLKDRSGT
-735 AIYGSI
+735 IYGSI

-805 AITPIVSN
+805 AFTPMISQ
-813 KGRTLNNP
+813 KGRLLNNP

-826 TLKKDIVQAVID
+826 PLKKDIVQAVID
-838 EISSNM
+838 EVSSKM

-853 LKSMSYNPKQ
+853 LNSTSHNPKQ
-863 VFLDDIS
+863 VFLDDIF

-879 RGYDMADR
+879 RGHDMADR
-887 RTNEFMLGILSKET
+887 RTNEFMLGALSKET
-901 ERLEK
+901 ERLGK
-906 ESSTAKKTDAD
+906 EPDTAKKTGVD
-917 LAAYA
+917 LATYA
-922 DSIRDNAPKGRDL
+922 SSIRDNAPKSRDL

-960 TEGAYREFKSQID
+960 TEGAYREFKAQID
-973 RANQYLQTLYRDAKS
+973 RANQYLQTLYQDAKS

-994 EPNLMTLDSAQ
+994 EPNLMTLARAQ
-1005 QSDQWARDYGEGA
+1005 QSDQWSQDDGESA

>member
-38 FFTFIDEDEKEYRI
+38 FFTFVDEDDKEYRI

-274 NIKVNSTS
+274 NIKINSTS

-335 GDQPMLLWAG
+335 GDQPMLIWAD
-345 KERGRMNTANIAPH
+345 KERGRTNTANIAPH

-371 NEKPVRGQSADFIAR
+371 NEKPVRGQSADFITR

-394 ISILN
+394 INILN

-415 SAPVVPAGSD
+415 SAPAD
-425 RNNPANIIG
+425 
-434 SGTAVIDAKRL
+434 
-445 GAREVNVER
+445 
-454 FKNGVRMRSQNGDVD
+454 
-469 ISISDPDFSNAASA
+469 SN
-483 TDAATAS
+483 TT
-490 VVVKN
+490 
-495 GRYEGAINSKRK
+495 I
-507 IARTSNEQGT
+507 
-517 EWDIIG
+517 
-523 VNGETLVSIKL
+523 
-534 NKVSK
+534 
-539 SASDSTEGATS
+539 GATS
-550 VDQLRDSG
+550 IDQLRDSG

-564 GIIDTNVGLDTSILP
+564 GIIDANIDQKASHLP
-579 GENIRRVGA
+579 GESIKKIGQA
-588 GRYTTAGGLV
+588 RYQTKGGLV
-598 IVVNFTNVLAGFVQ
+598 IIVSFDSVDGKNLTYN
-612 YSVFSEIAEEE
+612 VFSEIETQPGVISGDARLVANKIMETITD
-623 SVAKGSAR
+623 VAKH
-631 DVANAVIASIF
+631 
-642 EVAKT
+642 

-678 ETANWTLTVSDAV
+678 ETANWTLKVSDAV

-697 GKTALL
+697 GNTALL

-769 NGMSITWS
+769 NGMSIRWD
-777 GVNFP
+777 VNFP
-782 KTGKYDGAVLTT
+782 ETGKYAGASMIT

-805 AITPIVSN
+805 AFTPIVSQ

-826 TLKKDIVQAVID
+826 PLNKDMVQSVID
-838 EISSNM
+838 EISSKM
-844 EMISRNMQT
+844 EYLSRNLQQ
-853 LKSMSYNPKQ
+853 LKSQSYNPNQ
-863 VFLDDIS
+863 VFLNDITITDKGEVIWNDYNLS
-870 VDNNGSVLW
+870 DGKV
-879 RGYDMADR
+879 
-887 RTNEFMLGILSKET
+887 TQIMLSMISAENK
-901 ERLEK
+901 RLEK
-906 ESSTAKKTDAD
+906 VANKPDINITLPKKQAEVIEFINRMIDIDLTPYVRTPKKRDVVLFDSSE
-917 LAAYA
+917 L
-922 DSIRDNAPKGRDL
+922 SMNQLNNIERLGRETGKWSL
-935 DWQIYASRDGQT
+935 QSNGGMGHALF
-947 LNVDWDITFRRNT
+947 LNVW
-960 TEGAYREFKSQID
+960 
-973 RANQYLQTLYRDAKS
+973 
-988 KGYNPT
+988 
-994 EPNLMTLDSAQ
+994 
-1005 QSDQWARDYGEGA
+1005 
-1018 YSEYEQSLGGNMQI
+1018 
-1032 KI
+1032 

>member
-38 FFTFIDEDEKEYRI
+38 FFTFVDEDEKEYRI

-191 VQNSV
+191 VQNNTP
-196 DGVVGGTGQTIVV
+196 DV
-209 GVDFRSEMEDL
+209 GV
-220 DISVSGNDI
+220 
-229 TVMDGR
+229 
-235 KLVVSFTDPETARI
+235 
-249 ISGMKTPSAAITNF
+249 
-263 MQKTNPGRYTG
+263 
-274 NIKVNSTS
+274 
-282 TRSGKKYEFIASDSS
+282 
-297 GKQLFNLNV
+297 
-306 EDSRKTNL
+306 
-314 GTGAG
+314 
-319 SSSSVDNSNG
+319 SSSVDNSNG

-345 KERGRMNTANIAPH
+345 KERGRTNTANIAPH
-359 YNEPGVYVGAYM
+359 YNEPGVYVGTYM

-409 KGSQQK
+409 KGSQN
-415 SAPVVPAGSD
+415 SSD

-539 SASDSTEGATS
+539 SASDSTESATS

-612 YSVFSEIAEEE
+612 YSVFSEIAEDEN
-623 SVAKGSAR
+623 VAKGSAR

-697 GKTALL
+697 GNTALL

-735 AIYGSI
+735 TIYGSI

-746 GADLVNSGTLKMPRN
+746 GDDLVNSGTLKMPSN

-805 AITPIVSN
+805 AITPMVSN

-826 TLKKDIVQAVID
+826 PLKKDIVQAVID

-853 LKSMSYNPKQ
+853 LKSTSYNPKQ

-879 RGYDMADR
+879 RGYDMADH

-906 ESSTAKKTDAD
+906 ESSTAKKTGAD

>member
-38 FFTFIDEDEKEYRI
+38 FFTFVDEDEKEYRI

-191 VQNSV
+191 VQNNTP
-196 DGVVGGTGQTIVV
+196 DV
-209 GVDFRSEMEDL
+209 GV
-220 DISVSGNDI
+220 
-229 TVMDGR
+229 
-235 KLVVSFTDPETARI
+235 
-249 ISGMKTPSAAITNF
+249 
-263 MQKTNPGRYTG
+263 
-274 NIKVNSTS
+274 
-282 TRSGKKYEFIASDSS
+282 
-297 GKQLFNLNV
+297 
-306 EDSRKTNL
+306 
-314 GTGAG
+314 
-319 SSSSVDNSNG
+319 SSSVDNSNG

-409 KGSQQK
+409 KGSQN
-415 SAPVVPAGSD
+415 SSD

-507 IARTSNEQGT
+507 IARISNEQGT

-623 SVAKGSAR
+623 NVAKGSAR

-697 GKTALL
+697 GNTALL

-735 AIYGSI
+735 TIYGSV

-746 GADLVNSGTLKMPRN
+746 GDDLVNSGTLKMPRN

-805 AITPIVSN
+805 VITPMVSN

-826 TLKKDIVQAVID
+826 PLKKDIVQAVID

-853 LKSMSYNPKQ
+853 LKSTSYNPKQ

-879 RGYDMADR
+879 RGYDMADH

-906 ESSTAKKTDAD
+906 ESSTAKKTGAD

>member
-121 LDRGMTLIPKII
+121 LDRGMSLIPKII

-191 VQNSV
+191 VQNNTP
-196 DGVVGGTGQTIVV
+196 DV
-209 GVDFRSEMEDL
+209 GV
-220 DISVSGNDI
+220 
-229 TVMDGR
+229 
-235 KLVVSFTDPETARI
+235 
-249 ISGMKTPSAAITNF
+249 
-263 MQKTNPGRYTG
+263 
-274 NIKVNSTS
+274 
-282 TRSGKKYEFIASDSS
+282 
-297 GKQLFNLNV
+297 
-306 EDSRKTNL
+306 
-314 GTGAG
+314 
-319 SSSSVDNSNG
+319 SSSVDNSNG

-409 KGSQQK
+409 KGSQN
-415 SAPVVPAGSD
+415 SSD

-507 IARTSNEQGT
+507 IARISNEQGT

-623 SVAKGSAR
+623 NVAKGSAR

-678 ETANWTLTVSDAV
+678 ETANWTLTVSEAV

-697 GKTALL
+697 GNTALL

-735 AIYGSI
+735 TIYGSI

-746 GADLVNSGTLKMPRN
+746 GDDLVNSGTLKMPRN

-805 AITPIVSN
+805 AITPMVSN

-826 TLKKDIVQAVID
+826 PLKKDIVQAVID

-853 LKSMSYNPKQ
+853 LKSTSYNPKQ

-879 RGYDMADR
+879 RGYDMANH

-906 ESSTAKKTDAD
+906 ESSTAKKTGAD

-960 TEGAYREFKSQID
+960 TEGAYREFKAQID
-973 RANQYLQTLYRDAKS
+973 RANQYLQTLYQDAKS

-994 EPNLMTLDSAQ
+994 EPNLMTLASAQ
-1005 QSDQWARDYGEGA
+1005 QSDQWSQDNGESA

>member
-38 FFTFIDEDEKEYRI
+38 FFTFVDEDDKEYRI

-191 VQNSV
+191 VQNN
-196 DGVVGGTGQTIVV
+196 TPNV
-209 GVDFRSEMEDL
+209 GV
-220 DISVSGNDI
+220 
-229 TVMDGR
+229 
-235 KLVVSFTDPETARI
+235 
-249 ISGMKTPSAAITNF
+249 
-263 MQKTNPGRYTG
+263 
-274 NIKVNSTS
+274 
-282 TRSGKKYEFIASDSS
+282 
-297 GKQLFNLNV
+297 
-306 EDSRKTNL
+306 
-314 GTGAG
+314 
-319 SSSSVDNSNG
+319 SSSVDNSNG

-345 KERGRMNTANIAPH
+345 KERGRTNTANIAPH

-371 NEKPVRGQSADFIAR
+371 NEKPVRGQSADFITR

-394 ISILN
+394 INILN

-409 KGSQQK
+409 KGSQN
-415 SAPVVPAGSD
+415 SSD
-425 RNNPANIIG
+425 MNNPANIIG

-507 IARTSNEQGT
+507 IARTSYEQGT

-623 SVAKGSAR
+623 NVAKGSAR

-746 GADLVNSGTLKMPRN
+746 GADLVNSGTLKIPSN

-838 EISSNM
+838 EISSKM
-844 EMISRNMQT
+844 EMISRNIQT
-853 LKSMSYNPKQ
+853 LKSTSYNPKQ

-906 ESSTAKKTDAD
+906 ESSTAKKTGAD